1 MRVVHVDPPE
11 LGSQD
16 GLAYAAFR
24 PVARPG
30 ARVVVLHGAGSVKE
44 SHYGWGRSC
53 RAHGLTAVCF
63 DMRGH
68 GESGGAL
75 DDRALDDVAAMAALA
90 GPPELP
96 LVLRGSSMGGW
107 MALAAGARLGA
118 AGVVAIC
125 PAPGAGLVRA
135 LRAGTLP
142 DFGADV
148 DAVARLVAS
157 VSEERAA
164 AALGPALLLMHAA
177 GDETVPVEI
186 SRGLH
191 AAAPGSRYVEV
202 PGGHHRSVQHD
213 GELQAYALRWIDK
226 RLAGE

>member
-11 LGSQD
+11 LGSER

-24 PVARPG
+24 PAAAPA

-44 SHYGWGRSC
+44 SHYAWARAC
-53 RAHGLTAVCF
+53 RAHGFSAVCF

-68 GESGGAL
+68 GESPGRL
-75 DDRALDDVAAMAALA
+75 DDRALDDVAAMAEVA
-90 GPPELP
+90 GPPEVP

-107 MALAAGARLGA
+107 MALAAGDRLAA

-125 PAPGAGLVRA
+125 PAPGDGLVRS

-142 DFGADV
+142 PFGVDV
-148 DAVARLVAS
+148 DAVARLVGS
-157 VSEERAA
+157 TSEERAA
-164 AALGPALLLMHAA
+164 AALGARLLLMHAA
-177 GDETVPVEI
+177 GDETVPVQV
-186 SRGLH
+186 SRALH
-191 AAAPGSRYVEV
+191 AAAPASRYVEV

-213 GELQAYALRWIDK
+213 GELQAYALRWID
-226 RLAGE
+226 RAVAG